1 MRRPQTGQGFT
12 LLEILVVLGVLGIL
26 LGIGL
31 PGYVKIMQR
40 QQVAQAA
47 QQLAQD
53 IEAARADA
61 RRLDTCAAVRLPTGS
76 ATTYSI
82 DSYPDKTCSGTPSTR
97 TVTLPSSTRLSV
109 ISTSALA
116 RFIPPYGVNA
126 TGLPV
131 DLDVTSTGNVATL
144 KHLRITGVLGAVVI
158 Q

>member
-1 MRRPQTGQGFT
+1 MSRATALDGFT
-12 LLEILVVLGVLGIL
+12 LLEILVVVGILGIL

-31 PGYVKIMQR
+31 PGYLKTMQR

-61 RRLDTCAAVRLPTGS
+61 RRLDTCFVVRMPGS
-76 ATTYSI
+76 GITYSV
-82 DSYPDKTCSGTPSTR
+82 DGYPDKTCSGTPSTR
-97 TVTLPSSTRLSV
+97 TMTLPASTRLTV
-109 ISTSALA
+109 TSTSALA
-116 RFIPPYGVNA
+116 RFVPPYGVNA

-131 DLDVTSTGNVATL
+131 DLDVTSTGNSASL
-144 KHLRITGVLGAVVI
+144 KHLRITGVLGTVVI